1 MSPGHD
7 GAWGQSPLEEASVT
21 CWHGE
26 RRSDRHRPFLRPRAP
41 GDAFSSR
48 PPLGAFPR
56 GPPRVASEERR
67 NVCGTRL
74 RALRGLCCTV
84 DSSPWSSA
92 DLNLNFSQ
100 YCRMEW
106 ISQKVPSCGRL
117 PQNVNSP
124 AFLSIALPF
133 VLPTGINSSGLQR
146 RSDSQSPA
154 RFVGVPPAGD
164 GAGRACLPRRPGA
177 RHRAGARCTFITC
190 VERKRLGF
198 RVRISLPGAAAFKR
212 GPCSGCFRRL
222 QMRLQRFSLGR
233 RDDQMKGGSRCEMPL
248 PSWPSGILS
257 RGRLSVCPG
266 CPARCR
272 PSAGAAR
279 GTLTGL
285 GFEDD
290 LPRAPQ
296 KLRF

>member
-1 MSPGHD
+1 MSRAGTAKGEAIDTDPSC
-7 GAWGQSPLEEASVT
+7 ARAPLEM
-21 CWHGE
+21 
-26 RRSDRHRPFLRPRAP
+26 PFHP
-41 GDAFSSR
+41 GR
-48 PPLGAFPR
+48 PLGLSRGGRRGWPR
-56 GPPRVASEERR
+56 RKEETCAAP
-67 NVCGTRL
+67 VL

-133 VLPTGINSSGLQR
+133 VLHTGINASGLQH

-154 RFVGVPPAGD
+154 RFVGVPAVGD

-198 RVRISLPGAAAFKR
+198 RVRISPPGSAAFKR

-233 RDDQMKGGSRCEMPL
+233 RDDQMKGWSRCEMPL

-279 GTLTGL
+279 GTLTGSWFRGRPSKSTPEAAL
-285 GFEDD
+285 LITD
-290 LPRAPQ
+290 LSPESRV
-296 KLRF
+296 

>member
-1 MSPGHD
+1 MSRAGTAKGEAIDTDPSC
-7 GAWGQSPLEEASVT
+7 ARAPLEM
-21 CWHGE
+21 
-26 RRSDRHRPFLRPRAP
+26 PFHP
-41 GDAFSSR
+41 GR
-48 PPLGAFPR
+48 PLGLSRGGRRGWPR
-56 GPPRVASEERR
+56 RKEETCAAP
-67 NVCGTRL
+67 VL

-124 AFLSIALPF
+124 AFLSMLSPLSF
-133 VLPTGINSSGLQR
+133 TLELTCLDSSTGLTRSR
-146 RSDSQSPA
+146 RRDSLASPP
-154 RFVGVPPAGD
+154 RVTGW
-164 GAGRACLPRRPGA
+164 GRACLPRRPGA

-198 RVRISLPGAAAFKR
+198 RVRISPPGSAAFKR

-279 GTLTGL
+279 GTLTGSWFRGRPSKSTPEAAL
-285 GFEDD
+285 LITD
-290 LPRAPQ
+290 LSPESRV
-296 KLRF
+296 